1 MTKLYHSEFVSNLKS
16 DITKAKKSIIIISPY
31 ITSLAVDSLLSAI
44 TTKRLEKI
52 VVTLPFGT
60 EYLTGAVELE
70 ALKQLQKSGFKLKS
84 LNLLHSKIYVID
96 NKIAYIGSA
105 NFTGKG
111 WGLIENSNI
120 EVMARVQLSEVDV
133 DEIKATYLNRC
144 NSLELEE
151 LEQLISDGS
160 TLRLSFEQIQEKLND
175 FIREKVGLA
184 EIKNKYQAF
193 LQHLKEQ
200 KKIASYVHEMNTK
213 QYGKNVFHIKKQG
226 DSYTAKLMYSRRA
239 SPDKTHPHNYR
250 FELSISAIDQAKKN
264 NLDFIMILE
273 GLEGKGNRYVR
284 LPATFMKN
292 KILKS
297 NYINQ
302 QSKLQFAIS
311 ENQSGLYIRCFN
323 GAGKEQN
330 RFNISAFENKLF

>member
-1 MTKLYHSEFVSNLKS
+1 
-16 DITKAKKSIIIISPY
+16 
-31 ITSLAVDSLLSAI
+31 
-44 TTKRLEKI
+44 
-52 VVTLPFGT
+52 
-60 EYLTGAVELE
+60 
-70 ALKQLQKSGFKLKS
+70 
-84 LNLLHSKIYVID
+84 
-96 NKIAYIGSA
+96 
-105 NFTGKG
+105 
-111 WGLIENSNI
+111 
-120 EVMARVQLSEVDV
+120 
-133 DEIKATYLNRC
+133 
-144 NSLELEE
+144 
-151 LEQLISDGS
+151 
-160 TLRLSFEQIQEKLND
+160 
-175 FIREKVGLA
+175 
-184 EIKNKYQAF
+184 
-193 LQHLKEQ
+193 
-200 KKIASYVHEMNTK
+200 
-213 QYGKNVFHIKKQG
+213 
-226 DSYTAKLMYSRRA
+226 MYSRRA
-239 SPDKTHPHNYR
+239 SPDKTNPHNYR

>member
-31 ITSLAVDSLLSAI
+31 ITLLAVDNLLSAI
-44 TTKRLEKI
+44 TTKHLEKI

-84 LNLLHSKIYVID
+84 LELLHSKIYVID

-133 DEIKATYLNRC
+133 NEIKATYLNRC

-151 LEQLISDGS
+151 LEQLISEGS
-160 TLRLSFEQIQEKLND
+160 TLRLSFEQIKEKLND

-200 KKIASYVHEMNTK
+200 KKIASFVHEMNTK
-213 QYGKNVFHIKKQG
+213 QYGKNVFHIKNK
-226 DSYTAKLMYSRRA
+226 
-239 SPDKTHPHNYR
+239 
-250 FELSISAIDQAKKN
+250 E
-264 NLDFIMILE
+264 ILI
-273 GLEGKGNRYVR
+273 
-284 LPATFMKN
+284 PP
-292 KILKS
+292 S
-297 NYINQ
+297 
-302 QSKLQFAIS
+302 
-311 ENQSGLYIRCFN
+311 
-323 GAGKEQN
+323 
-330 RFNISAFENKLF
+330 